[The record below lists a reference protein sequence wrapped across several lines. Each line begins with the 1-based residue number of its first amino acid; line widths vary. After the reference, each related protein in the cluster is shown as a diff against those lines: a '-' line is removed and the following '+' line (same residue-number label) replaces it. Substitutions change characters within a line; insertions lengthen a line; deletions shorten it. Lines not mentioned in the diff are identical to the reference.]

1 MCRVARSVAAAR
13 RNVMLIF
20 AMAHL
25 VVGFVGAGDVM
36 VAERRGGGVFA
47 RGRVFVL
54 LILEDTYR

>member
-1 MCRVARSVAAAR
+1 
-13 RNVMLIF
+13 MLTF

-25 VVGFVGAGDVM
+25 VVGFVEAGDVM

-47 RGRVFVL
+47 RGRVFGL